1 MSAFVHLHT
10 HSEYSLLDGACRLPD
25 LLKRCQELAMPAV
38 AITDH
43 GVLYAAIDFYNQ
55 AKQAGI
61 KPIIGC
67 EVYVAPRSR
76 WDKERRSSEKPFH
89 LILLCENETGYR
101 NLTRLVSR
109 AFIEGFYYKPRVDK
123 ELLEHY
129 HEQADFQ
136 SYMVDEGNA
145 EGGRQSRRNKIMAG
159 RLSRITKYMYE
170 NYHLLRSEERRVGK
184 ECRSR
189 WSPYH

>member
-38 AITDH
+38 TITDH

-67 EVYVAPRSR
+67 EVYVAPGSR

-129 HEQADFQ
+129 HEGLIALSACLAGEIPQQILNGSEQQALAI
-136 SYMVDEGNA
+136 A
-145 EGGRQSRRNKIMAG
+145 EEYA
-159 RLSRITKYMYE
+159 
-170 NYHLLRSEERRVGK
+170 
-184 ECRSR
+184 
-189 WSPYH
+189 

>member
-67 EVYVAPRSR
+67 EVYVVPGSR

-89 LILLCENETGYR
+89 LKKSIT
-101 NLTRLVSR
+101 S
-109 AFIEGFYYKPRVDK
+109 D
-123 ELLEHY
+123 
-129 HEQADFQ
+129 
-136 SYMVDEGNA
+136 
-145 EGGRQSRRNKIMAG
+145 RR
-159 RLSRITKYMYE
+159 S
-170 NYHLLRSEERRVGK
+170 
-184 ECRSR
+184 
-189 WSPYH
+189 